1 MTGQFEKLEINQE
14 LTQDEIKA
22 INDLKETDE
31 LQTALTTEKIQL
43 QWIEL
48 TFLEMANAF
57 STYDVKW
64 DEEKNQL
71 VSKEDAPKW
80 LTGIITDKDENDFAY
95 LIYKLSEILHVQ
107 QAGVEN
113 NKIISVD
120 TIVQLASLKEAVLKT
135 EVTTAPSQTPESID
149 ITFPLYGV
157 TKATIDAAVLTL
169 QKNNPELAQ
178 KIIPLLKTNDV
189 IEIQKTLGMKT
200 ENRTSLADYADGK
213 FGTYTLQN
221 LQAGKVVETK
231 VSKSVPEDATP
242 KKSDS
247 EKIPATTDNSKKT
260 TEENTTNTS
269 EVNTTI
275 EDNSKNPERLEF
287 QNTIRNLSK
296 TWKTWNNATK
306 LAEYLQWEYS
316 DLASNKDFYIQLSRA
331 ILPEENDKTSYS
343 SFWKFR
349 YNNTSFFFIFSD
361 VQGKLI
367 VTEDSDQY
375 YDLLHQDHLLYDQ
388 QKLQK
393 LEKEKQE
400 KEKKTQEAKNK
411 IIKALEEYTT
421 RIFQNVKI
429 EKILNTYKI
438 TGLSE
443 KKEDYSFPSIYPFPL
458 NTQKI
463 MTALLKIQ
471 ELKFTSEKAATAH
484 IEKVKKYIIKISTDP
499 KTIVGLIDKP
509 SLIIN
514 LMNNILQ

>member
-135 EVTTAPSQTPESID
+135 ELTTAPSQTPESID

-157 TKATIDAAVLTL
+157 TKAQIDAAVVTL
-169 QKNNPELAQ
+169 QKNNSDLA
-178 KIIPLLKTNDV
+178 KTITPLLKEGNV
-189 IEIQKTLGMKT
+189 VAIQKALGMKT
-200 ENRTSLADYADGK
+200 TDRTSLADYADGK
-213 FGTYTLQN
+213 FGTYTLKN
-221 LQAGKVVETK
+221 LQAGTVVETK
-231 VSKSVPEDATP
+231 AITVPEND
-242 KKSDS
+242 DS
-247 EKIPATTDNSKKT
+247 KTTSPTTKTTD
-260 TEENTTNTS
+260 TEDTEGTPA
-269 EVNTTI
+269 TI

-287 QNTIRNLSK
+287 KKTISNFSK
-296 TWKTWNNATK
+296 KWIESKNI
-306 LAEYLQWEYS
+306 LALARYLQWKYS
-316 DLASNKDFYIQLSRA
+316 DFASNISFYIAFSTA
-331 ILPEENDKTSYS
+331 ILSGKNEKVNYS
-343 SFWKFR
+343 HFWQFEYDGNR
-349 YNNTSFFFIFSD
+349 IFFIFSN

-367 VTEDSDQY
+367 VTEQEKEY
-375 YDLLHQDHLLYDQ
+375 NDLRYKDYILYNQ
-388 QKLQK
+388 KKLQK

-429 EKILNTYKI
+429 EKIVNTYKI
-438 TGLSE
+438 KGLSE
-443 KKEDYSFPSIYPFPL
+443 KKEDYSLPSIYPFPI

-463 MTALLKIQ
+463 MNALLKIQ
-471 ELKFTSEKAATAH
+471 EQKFTSEKAAKVH